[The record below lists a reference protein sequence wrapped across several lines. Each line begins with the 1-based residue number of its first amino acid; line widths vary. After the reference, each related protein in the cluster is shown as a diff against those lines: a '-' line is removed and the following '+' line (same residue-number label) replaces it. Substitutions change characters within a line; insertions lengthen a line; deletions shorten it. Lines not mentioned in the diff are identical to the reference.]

1 MAMYMKTEIM
11 FPTYVIPMLR
21 EAGGPEWRRLVERVA
36 ALEETHPEC
45 LAFSLTMIRLDGCL
59 ECETDSFRA
68 MRGCAACALQNVR
81 RFRGKDKER
90 ELLRQYK
97 TALKDVLAYLQ
108 TNPPACLDLPAPRRR
123 PRLQP
128 QPA

>member
-1 MAMYMKTEIM
+1 MKTEIM
-11 FPTYVIPMLR
+11 FPTYVIPTLR
-21 EAGGPEWRRLVERVA
+21 EAGGPEWRKLVERVA
-36 ALEETHPEC
+36 ALDEAHPEC

-90 ELLRQYK
+90 ELLKMYK
-97 TALKDVLAYLQ
+97 TALKDVQAYLE
-108 TNPPACLDLPAPRRR
+108 TNPPACLDLPAPRARR
-123 PRLQP
+123 NPRFQP